1 MKTKAKLNLGVGILF
16 FLITVLLA
24 ISIYYINAMKS
35 DTGNILVSNYKSI
48 EYCRNMFG
56 ALDHGH
62 KINFNKFETNLIK
75 EEHNNTEIGEGA
87 LTQRVRT
94 NFENLKTGTNA
105 SLNIDTIRETL
116 LQIMEVNM
124 QAIQKKSNLAVSTA
138 DNAVIWISIVGTFCF
153 LIALTL
159 LFNLPTTVANPIK
172 ELTESIKEI
181 AAGNY
186 TERIHFESRSEFGE
200 LAQSFNTMAEKL
212 EEYNNSNLAKLMME
226 KRRIET
232 LINNMHDPVIGLD
245 ENGKII
251 FANEEMLKISDLKRG
266 NIVGENIKQITATND
281 LMQRLVLVNEAING
295 KQQQPLKIY
304 ADNKES
310 YFEKEIINI
319 DILPTGETTPKSIG
333 QVIMLKNITA
343 FKELDIAKT
352 NFIATISHELKTPIS
367 SIKMGVQLLENNK
380 TGDLNDD
387 QMELLGS
394 IEEDSDRMLRIIG
407 ELLEMSRVETGNIVL
422 NVHPGNPQSVIQYA
436 VEATRKQVAQKNIQL
451 TVDADENISEVN
463 MDSEKTAWVLVNLIS
478 NAIRYSSDNSKI
490 SLSLKEQDNKVCFA
504 VQDFGKGI
512 EPEYRTKIFDRY
524 FQIPGSSKRGSGLGL
539 SISKEFIE
547 AQGGEIGVES
557 EMGVGS
563 TFIIKLNKIIR
574 ESKKSKSSLLSSI
587 KKAFKVKWFK
597 SYK

>member
-16 FLITVLLA
+16 LLIILLLA

-56 ALDHGH
+56 ALDQGH
-62 KINFNKFETNLIK
+62 KINLNEFETNLIK

-94 NFENLKTGTNA
+94 NFENLKTGTND
-105 SLNIDTIRETL
+105 SLNIDAIRETL

-159 LFNLPTTVANPIK
+159 LFNLPTVANPIK

-186 TERIHFESRSEFGE
+186 TGRVHFESHSEFGQ

-212 EEYNNSNLAKLMME
+212 EEYNSSNLAKLMMG
-226 KRRIET
+226 KKRIET
-232 LINNMHDPVIGLD
+232 LINNMRDPVLGLD

-251 FANEEMLKISDLKRG
+251 FANEEMLKITDLKRE
-266 NIVGENIKQITATND
+266 NIVGENIQQIAAMND
-281 LMQRLVLVNEAING
+281 LMRMLALKNEPI
-295 KQQQPLKIY
+295 KDEKKQPLKIY
-304 ADNKES
+304 ADDRES

-367 SIKMGVQLLENNK
+367 SIKMGVQLLKNNK
-380 TGDLNDD
+380 TGTLNDD
-387 QMELLGS
+387 QIELLGS
-394 IEEDSDRMLRIIG
+394 IEEDSNRMLRIIG
-407 ELLEMSRVETGNIVL
+407 ELLEMSRVETGNILL
-422 NVHPGNPQSVIQYA
+422 NMHPGNPQSVLQYA
-436 VEATRKQVAQKNIQL
+436 VEATRQQVAQKNIQL

-490 SLSLKEQDNKVCFA
+490 ILSLKEQDNKVCFA

-512 EPEYRTKIFDRY
+512 EPEYRRKIFDRY

-563 TFIIKLNKIIR
+563 TFIIKLNKI
-574 ESKKSKSSLLSSI
+574 SKEKENKKLKNPLFSFI
-587 KKAFKVKWFK
+587 KKAFKIKWFK
-597 SYK
+597 S